1 MYPTIYHL
9 VSDLFGIEIPALKI
23 VQSFGLMVAL
33 AFLAA
38 SYTLVLELKRKE
50 REGLLGTITRKVW
63 KGPATVQE
71 YLVSGVIGFVVGYK
85 VVAMMMNFA
94 EVSENPQDFILSF
107 DGSFG
112 GGVIFAVISLVW
124 TWYEDR
130 SNPYKEKKL
139 VDVTM
144 HPYQH
149 VGTITIIAA
158 VAGILGAKVF
168 HNLEYWDDF
177 MADPW
182 GQLMSFS
189 GLTFYGGLIV
199 AATVILIYARKN
211 NIKILHLMDA
221 NAPGLVLAYG
231 IGRIGCQVA
240 GDGDWGIP
248 NHTPKPD
255 WLSFLP
261 DWAWKFSY
269 PHNVINEGILIPGC
283 EGKYCR
289 MLAEPAWPTP
299 IYETIMCL
307 IIFAILWAMRRRLK
321 TAGVMFCV
329 YLILTGFER
338 FFIEKIRT
346 NIPYHI
352 FGHEITQA
360 EIISVVTILAGVIGI
375 WYLKKYGKKLAEI

>member
-1 MYPTIYHL
+1 
-9 VSDLFGIEIPALKI
+9 
-23 VQSFGLMVAL
+23 MVAL

-50 REGLLGTITRKVW
+50 KEGLLDTITRKVW
-63 KGPATVQE
+63 KGPAGAQE
-71 YLVSGVIGFVVGYK
+71 YAISAFIGFIIGYK
-85 VVAMMMNFA
+85 LVALLMDFSTISN
-94 EVSENPQDFILSF
+94 NPQDFILSLE
-107 DGSFG
+107 GSFVG
-112 GGVIFAVISLVW
+112 GIIFTLISVGW
-124 TWYEDR
+124 TWFEER

-149 VGTITIIAA
+149 VGTITILAA

-177 MADPW
+177 MSDPV

-199 AATVILIYARKN
+199 AATVILVYARKN

-221 NAPGLVLAYG
+221 TAPGLALAYG
-231 IGRIGCQVA
+231 IGRVGCQVA

-248 NHTPKPD
+248 NNSPKPD

-261 DWAWKFSY
+261 DWTWAFRY
-269 PHNVINEGILIPGC
+269 PHNVINEGIMIPGC
-283 EGKYCR
+283 EGRYCR

-299 IYETIMCL
+299 IYETIMCV
-307 IIFAILWAMRRRLK
+307 IIFAILWAMRKRLK
-321 TAGVMFCV
+321 TAGAMFCI
-329 YLILTGFER
+329 YLIFTGIER

-352 FGHEITQA
+352 FGREITQA
-360 EIISVVTILAGVIGI
+360 EIISVVMVLLGLIGL
-375 WYLKKYGKKLAEI
+375 WYLKKHGKRLAEL

>member
-1 MYPTIYHL
+1 MYPTLYHL
-9 VSDLFGIEIPALKI
+9 VSDLFGLDIPALKI

-50 REGLLGTITRKVW
+50 KDGLLGTITRTVW
-63 KGPATVQE
+63 KGPAGIQDYVI
-71 YLVSGVIGFVVGYK
+71 SGFVGFIIGFKLVK
-85 VVAMMMNFA
+85 LMMNFD
-94 EVSENPQDFILSF
+94 VISENPQDYILSM

-112 GGVIFAVISLVW
+112 GGVIFAVLSIVW
-124 TWYEDR
+124 TWYEER

-149 VGTITIIAA
+149 VGTITILAA
-158 VAGILGAKVF
+158 VAGISGAKVF
-168 HNLEYWDDF
+168 HNLEYIDDF

-199 AATVILIYARKN
+199 AATVILIYARRN
-211 NIKILHLMDA
+211 NIKILHLMDS
-221 NAPGLVLAYG
+221 NGPGLVLAYG
-231 IGRIGCQVA
+231 IGRLGCQIA
-240 GDGDWGIP
+240 GDGDWGVS
-248 NHTPKPD
+248 NLAPKPD
-255 WLSFLP
+255 WLSWAP
-261 DWAWKFSY
+261 DWVWSFSY

-307 IIFAILWAMRRRLK
+307 AIFGILWGLRKRL
-321 TAGVMFCV
+321 TTPGMMFSL
-329 YLILTGFER
+329 YLILTGIER

-352 FGHEITQA
+352 MGREITQA
-360 EIISVVTILAGVIGI
+360 EIISVVTILIGVAAAI
-375 WYLKKYGKKLAEI
+375 YLKKHGKRLAEI